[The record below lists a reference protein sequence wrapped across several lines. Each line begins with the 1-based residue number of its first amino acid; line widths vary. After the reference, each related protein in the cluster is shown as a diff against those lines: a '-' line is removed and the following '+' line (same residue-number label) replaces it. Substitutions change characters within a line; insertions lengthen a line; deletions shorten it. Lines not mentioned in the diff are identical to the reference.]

1 MDGYQKRLL
10 DWACAALR
18 LQALKCLG
26 KSYLVAERAFVERC
40 AGGRKWEDLVRL
52 DRVGWQLVPAAEGR
66 GEVGDDNQKLG
77 SGIEKVVIRRPK
89 VK

>member
-1 MDGYQKRLL
+1 M
-10 DWACAALR
+10 
-18 LQALKCLG
+18 
-26 KSYLVAERAFVERC
+26 VERTYVERC

-52 DRVGWQLVPAAEGR
+52 DRVGWELVPAAERR
-66 GEVGDDNQKLG
+66 GEVDDEKHKTEKMMGAGSL